1 MSTSAPGAEKKRLGV
16 RVLTPEGP
24 IFEGEATMVVA
35 PSVMGELGILPR
47 HAPIIADLRV
57 GETRVTTLE
66 DERIVFATAR
76 GHLAVEDDQVLILV
90 EQGER
95 ADGIDRA
102 AAEADLEAARV
113 ALAAAGDDE
122 VARFAAESSIM
133 HAENRLRAVD
143 KQR

>member
-1 MSTSAPGAEKKRLGV
+1 MSTAAPGAERKRLGV

-24 IFEGEATMVVA
+24 VFEGEAAMVVA
-35 PSVMGELGILPR
+35 PSVLGELGLLPR

-57 GETRVTTLE
+57 GETRITTLD
-66 DERIVFATAR
+66 DEKIVFATTR

-95 ADGIDRA
+95 ADQIDRA
-102 AAEADLEAARV
+102 RAEAALARAQE

-122 VARFAAESSIM
+122 GARVSAQTAVLR
-133 HAENRLRAVD
+133 AENRLRAVD
-143 KQR
+143 K

>member
-1 MSTSAPGAEKKRLGV
+1 MSTTTPGAERKRLAV

-24 IFEGEATMVVA
+24 VFEGDAAMVVA
-35 PSVMGELGILPR
+35 PSVLGELGLLPR

-57 GETRVTTLE
+57 GETRVTTLD
-66 DERIVFATAR
+66 DEKIVFATTR

-95 ADGIDRA
+95 ADTIDRA
-102 AAEADLEAARV
+102 RAEAALARAQE

-122 VARFAAESSIM
+122 AARVSAQSAVM
-133 HAENRLRAVD
+133 RAENRLRAVD
-143 KQR
+143 K